1 MANGIFHQRAKSV
14 FEKLITKANMSKVF
28 STLTRKENNL
38 RSYENENLNMS
49 NQHYSGMQTIE
60 IEQIVG
66 SLNRSEDF
74 DANFLPKSSRTK
86 ERWMSIAVAMFQDI
100 GLPAIDVY
108 LIGDTYFVEDGHH
121 RVSVAKA
128 LGYLY
133 IDAKVIEIE
142 SDLNEAA

>member
-1 MANGIFHQRAKSV
+1 MANGVLQQRAKSV
-14 FEKLITKANMSKVF
+14 FERLITRANMSKVF
-28 STLTRKENNL
+28 STLARKENKL
-38 RSYENENLNMS
+38 RNYENENLNTS
-49 NQHYSGMQTIE
+49 NQHYSGIQTIE
-60 IEQIVG
+60 IEQIGG
-66 SLNRSEDF
+66 SLNRCEDF

-86 ERWMSIAVAMFQDI
+86 ERWMSIAVAMFKDI

-108 LIGDTYFVEDGHH
+108 LIGDTYFVADGHH

-142 SDLNEAA
+142 SSLNEAA